1 MSTLSHPLL
10 SQQAHAMHQPIASN
24 APNLPQNHEP
34 MSQAAFNHH
43 FSFQQET
50 TNSNLARPT
59 PIASA
64 TIHQMQQSILQYQQK
79 RQSPATPAT
88 SPKSQSLLSSSFG
101 KAAPQISQMSFFS
114 QQQQKHK
121 PSAPSN
127 ASQQPQ
133 NMLLMLQQQQAQQQQ
148 FQHQHTIQNQQL
160 QQQGHQQLVS
170 VNELNQIKIQLLQQ
184 QMQIGQ
190 LCEQNRQLS
199 MQMAQLLMLQDQT
212 SPTVFSLPSPKLP
225 TSAQTPCQAS
235 QAATPQPLTQT
246 SSINSPESRNGSTED
261 QTRLLKRARIDS
273 NIDDIFANLI

>member
-1 MSTLSHPLL
+1 
-10 SQQAHAMHQPIASN
+10 MHQPIASN
-24 APNLPQNHEP
+24 APDLLQNHEP

-101 KAAPQISQMSFFS
+101 KATPQISQMSFFS
-114 QQQQKHK
+114 QQQQQKHK

-148 FQHQHTIQNQQL
+148 FQHQHTIQNQQ
-160 QQQGHQQLVS
+160 QQQGQQQLVS

-199 MQMAQLLMLQDQT
+199 MQMAQLLMLQDQA
-212 SPTVFSLPSPKLP
+212 SPPVFSLPSPKLP
-225 TSAQTPCQAS
+225 TSVQTPLQAS

-246 SSINSPESRNGSTED
+246 SSINSPESRNGSAED
-261 QTRLLKRARIDS
+261 QTRLKRARIDS